1 MYYNYDYVYKV
12 HVDMFRPSKL
22 EVMSFSSNPYNEND
36 SFKLLQVI
44 T

>member
-1 MYYNYDYVYKV
+1 MYYNYDYIRYTWICFDHQNLVV
-12 HVDMFRPSKL
+12 I
-22 EVMSFSSNPYNEND
+22 SFSSNPYNEND